1 MRLRSTGE
9 WQRYVKISFK
19 FCSQKNAIDIFQLP
33 CKRVVFKCKNCAF
46 KLFLSVYFNRVWDR
60 RPLRSWRT
68 KKSRRLSTAV
78 YRQTDRTGDYTV
90 DFNFN
95 LFNFIIWNVSMYWD
109 VTETCLMLLL
119 LGILCMLFIS
129 LRLHTKS
136 CSVYILKLNLL
147 HLNVELYKVP
157 LWL

>member
-90 DFNFN
+90 DFNLN

-109 VTETCLMLLL
+109 GTKMQLMDSKWYFFWEFCACCISVWDCTLK
-119 LGILCMLFIS
+119 IALCTFW
-129 LRLHTKS
+129 
-136 CSVYILKLNLL
+136 N
-147 HLNVELYKVP
+147 
-157 LWL
+157 

>member
-60 RPLRSWRT
+60 RPLRSWRM

-90 DFNFN
+90 DFNLN
-95 LFNFIIWNVSMYWD
+95 LFNFIIWNVSIYWD
-109 VTETCLMLLL
+109 GTKMQLMDSKWYFFWEFCACCISVWDFTLK
-119 LGILCMLFIS
+119 IALCTFW
-129 LRLHTKS
+129 
-136 CSVYILKLNLL
+136 N
-147 HLNVELYKVP
+147 
-157 LWL
+157 

>member
-19 FCSQKNAIDIFQLP
+19 FCSKKNAIDIFQLP

-95 LFNFIIWNVSMYWD
+95 LFNFIIWNGSMYWD
-109 VTETCLMLLL
+109 VTETRLMLLL

-129 LRLHTKS
+129 LRLHTKN

-147 HLNVELYKVP
+147 QLNVEFYEVP

>member
-78 YRQTDRTGDYTV
+78 YRQTDRTGDFTV

-95 LFNFIIWNVSMYWD
+95 LFNFIIWNGSMYWD
-109 VTETCLMLLL
+109 VTETRLMLLL

-129 LRLHTKS
+129 LRLHTKN

-147 HLNVELYKVP
+147 HLNVEFYKVP

>member
-78 YRQTDRTGDYTV
+78 YRQTDRTGDYSV
-90 DFNFN
+90 DFNLN

-109 VTETCLMLLL
+109 GTKMQLIVLL
-119 LGILCMLFIS
+119 LGILCMLYIS
-129 LRLHTKS
+129 LRLHTKN
-136 CSVYILKLNLL
+136 CSVYISKLNLL
-147 HLNVELYKVP
+147 QLNVEFYEVP

>member
-95 LFNFIIWNVSMYWD
+95 LFNFIIWNGSMYWD
-109 VTETCLMLLL
+109 VTETRLMLLL

-129 LRLHTKS
+129 LRLHTKN

>member
-129 LRLHTKS
+129 LRLHTKN

-147 HLNVELYKVP
+147 QLNVEFYEVP

>member
-68 KKSRRLSTAV
+68 KKSRRLLTAV

-90 DFNFN
+90 DFNLN

-109 VTETCLMLLL
+109 GTKMQLMVLPWEFCACCISVWDCTLK
-119 LGILCMLFIS
+119 IALCTFWNLIY
-129 LRLHTKS
+129 
-136 CSVYILKLNLL
+136 CS
-147 HLNVELYKVP
+147 
-157 LWL
+157 